1 MDIYKSLTSEQ
12 LHNLVYIGALSLRWL
27 TDFGAHMTLWSL
39 FVIYIP
45 MNILSGVQKVLLKKA
60 AIVLTLVL
68 SCLFVIGV
76 AVAS

>member
-1 MDIYKSLTSEQ
+1 
-12 LHNLVYIGALSLRWL
+12 
-27 TDFGAHMTLWSL
+27 MTLWSL

-60 AIVLTLVL
+60 AIVPTLVL